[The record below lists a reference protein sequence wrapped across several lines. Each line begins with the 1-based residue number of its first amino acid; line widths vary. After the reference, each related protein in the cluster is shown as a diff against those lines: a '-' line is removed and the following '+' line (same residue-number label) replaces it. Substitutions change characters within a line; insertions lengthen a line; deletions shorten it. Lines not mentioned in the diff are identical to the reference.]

1 MYQQSI
7 ICDECNK
14 VAVTG
19 IDSKLTGIKKLQE
32 LHGWTFGA
40 YHLCP
45 KCARQLTV
53 RQKYINKT
61 KDKYR

>member
-19 IDSKLTGIKKLQE
+19 IDSKLAGIKKLRE

-40 YHLCP
+40 YHLCS